1 MTTAEFKTSV
11 EAVVNQHGFTGSLIP
26 AAWFDAKREDER
38 YGLLYDGGNLDW
50 NVEQI
55 ANTLH
60 AVAHQGKMLVAANR
74 DGLGEEFAAG
84 KQCLVTVEGEG
95 MRSLL
100 YRVHGALRQYQGETN
115 NFELV
120 AYEKDGN
127 AYLWA
132 ASKPGENYDAWQKHL
147 GQFLRAQ
154 GLIPIF
160 SSTQVKVFDGKLK
173 SEVA

>member
-1 MTTAEFKTSV
+1 MKTFLKNNSKAAVDNGNQAMTTAEFKTSV
-11 EAVVNQHGFTGSLIP
+11 EAVVNQYGFTGSLIP

-84 KQCLVTVEGEG
+84 KQC
-95 MRSLL
+95 
-100 YRVHGALRQYQGETN
+100 
-115 NFELV
+115 
-120 AYEKDGN
+120 
-127 AYLWA
+127 
-132 ASKPGENYDAWQKHL
+132 
-147 GQFLRAQ
+147 
-154 GLIPIF
+154 
-160 SSTQVKVFDGKLK
+160 
-173 SEVA
+173 

>member
-11 EAVVNQHGFTGSLIP
+11 EAVVNQYGFTGSLIP

-60 AVAHQGKMLVAANR
+60 AVAHQGKMLVVANR

-95 MRSLL
+95 MQSLL
-100 YRVHGALRQYQGETN
+100 YRVHNALRKHKGETN

-120 AYEKDGN
+120 AYEKMETLICGQPVN
-127 AYLWA
+127 RV
-132 ASKPGENYDAWQKHL
+132 KTMTPGRSIW
-147 GQFLRAQ
+147 GSSC
-154 GLIPIF
+154 GL
-160 SSTQVKVFDGKLK
+160 KG
-173 SEVA
+173 